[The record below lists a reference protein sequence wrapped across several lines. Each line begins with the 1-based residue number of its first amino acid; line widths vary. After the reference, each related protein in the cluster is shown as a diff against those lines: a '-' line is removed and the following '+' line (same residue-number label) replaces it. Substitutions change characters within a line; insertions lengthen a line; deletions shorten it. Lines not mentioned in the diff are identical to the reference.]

1 MLCLFIICLW
11 RALPID
17 MAALLL
23 VANTRMVQ
31 AAFSTTATN
40 LVLEKGD
47 WQQVW
52 MSQFAL
58 CVIGCETLWVFR
70 DELPADEWAKLRRNL
85 RIYTPRK
92 PLGLSI
98 SR

>member
-1 MLCLFIICLW
+1 
-11 RALPID
+11 

-23 VANTRMVQ
+23 VASTRMVQ
-31 AAFSTTATN
+31 SALSTTPSEF
-40 LVLEKGD
+40 VLEEGD

-52 MSQFAL
+52 MCQFAL
-58 CVIGCETLWVFR
+58 CVIGHEAMWVFR
-70 DELPADEWAKLRRNL
+70 DELPANQWAKLRRNL